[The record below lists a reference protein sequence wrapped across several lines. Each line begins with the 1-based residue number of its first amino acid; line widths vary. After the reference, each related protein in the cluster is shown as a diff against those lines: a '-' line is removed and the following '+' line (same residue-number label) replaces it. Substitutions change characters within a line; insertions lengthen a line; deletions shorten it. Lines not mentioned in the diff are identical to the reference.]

1 MGQPAARATIDVS
14 AHSGPIQ
21 SGSPDVIIGGFPAA
35 RKGDTLSCSTHGSG
49 IIVGCSGT
57 VFVNGMPLAR
67 QGDKTKCDVSGSPAP
82 AIPKAA
88 APQYWGGTLAKNAGE
103 DGMMHGEHFDAR
115 VLGAYASLEDK
126 NLNGDFDTA
135 SAGFALADI
144 TIGNMKSKD
153 LLRAEMRNKLAVA
166 NATGSLYGGGNDIY
180 GLNANAA
187 ATGEQYGGS
196 VAAGKE
202 GTLYGGVSGDVTIGT
217 AEAKAVLEVYTGNDG
232 KYGLTADA
240 GAEAKGV
247 KGEVSGNLDILGI
260 VSGEAKIDGS
270 FGSAGLAGGGSAFW
284 DTRDYS
290 VNVRVTGGAAGLVG
304 LKGDASLK
312 VAFKPILDFF
322 DYLYGEEDEPAVTS
336 VLTESGDGTIIT
348 GCVTVLIGD

>member
-1 MGQPAARATIDVS
+1 
-14 AHSGPIQ
+14 
-21 SGSPDVIIGGFPAA
+21 
-35 RKGDTLSCSTHGSG
+35 
-49 IIVGCSGT
+49 
-57 VFVNGMPLAR
+57 
-67 QGDKTKCDVSGSPAP
+67 
-82 AIPKAA
+82 
-88 APQYWGGTLAKNAGE
+88 
-103 DGMMHGEHFDAR
+103 MMHGEHFDAR

-240 GAEAKGV
+240 GAEAKGG
-247 KGEVSGNLDILGI
+247 K
-260 VSGEAKIDGS
+260 AK
-270 FGSAGLAGGGSAFW
+270 F
-284 DTRDYS
+284 
-290 VNVRVTGGAAGLVG
+290 RVTLIFWASFPEKQKSTVALGLLVSREVEALSG
-304 LKGDASLK
+304 TLKIIPL
-312 VAFKPILDFF
+312 
-322 DYLYGEEDEPAVTS
+322 TS
-336 VLTESGDGTIIT
+336 G
-348 GCVTVLIGD
+348 

>member
-14 AHSGPIQ
+14 AHSGANSVGKPGRHHRWF
-21 SGSPDVIIGGFPAA
+21 SAA

-49 IIVGCSGT
+49 IIVGAPVLSSLT
-57 VFVNGMPLAR
+57 VCHLHVKETRRSVMLAAHR
-67 QGDKTKCDVSGSPAP
+67 HLPYRKQQHLNIS
-82 AIPKAA
+82 
-88 APQYWGGTLAKNAGE
+88 TLAKNAGE

-202 GTLYGGVSGDVTIGT
+202 GTLYGGVSGDITIGT

-284 DTRDYS
+284 DTKDYS

-336 VLTESGDGTIIT
+336 VPTESGDGTIIT

>member
-1 MGQPAARATIDVS
+1 MGQPAARATIDTS
-14 AHSGPIQ
+14 AHSGPIK

-49 IIVGCSGT
+49 IIVGGSST
-57 VFVNGMPLAR
+57 VFINGMPVAR
-67 QGDKTKCDVSGSPAP
+67 QGDKTQCNANCSSAP
-82 AIPKAA
+82 AAPKAA
-88 APQYWGGTLAKNAGE
+88 APQYWGGKLAKNAGE
-103 DGMMHGEHFDAR
+103 DGMMHDEHYDAR

-135 SAGFALADI
+135 SVGFALADI
-144 TIGNMKSKD
+144 TVGNMKSKD

-166 NATGSLYGGGNDIY
+166 NATGSLYGGGSNIY
-180 GLNANAA
+180 GLNANAV
-187 ATGEQYGGS
+187 TTYEQYGGS

-202 GTLYGGVSGDVTIGT
+202 GTLYGGISGDVIIGT
-217 AEAKAVLEVYTGNDG
+217 AEAKAALEVYTGNDG

-260 VSGEAKIDGS
+260 VSGEVKIDSSLGA
-270 FGSAGLAGGGSAFW
+270 AGLMGGGSAFW
-284 DTRDYS
+284 DTKDYS
-290 VNVRVTGGAAGLVG
+290 VNVRVTGGVAVFLGF
-304 LKGDASLK
+304 KGDVSLK

-322 DYLYGEEDEPAVTS
+322 DDLYGEEDESAITS
-336 VLTESGDGTIIT
+336 VPIESVDGTIIT
-348 GCVTVLIGD
+348 GCVTVFIGD

>member
-1 MGQPAARATIDVS
+1 MGQPAARATIDTS

-35 RKGDTLSCSTHGSG
+35 RKGDTLSCSNHGSG
-49 IIVGCSGT
+49 VIVGGSGT
-57 VFVNGMPLAR
+57 VFVNGIPLAR
-67 QGDKTKCDVSGSPAP
+67 KGDKTQCNASGSPVVTTTKTAP
-82 AIPKAA
+82 
-88 APQYWGGTLAKNAGE
+88 PQYWGGTLAKNAGE
-103 DGMMHGEHFDAR
+103 DGMMHGEHYDAR
-115 VLGAYASLEDK
+115 VLGAYSSLEDK

-144 TIGNMKSKD
+144 TVGNMKSKD

-166 NATGSLYGGGNDIY
+166 NATGSLYGGGNNIY
-180 GLNANAA
+180 GWNANATA
-187 ATGEQYGGS
+187 IGEQYGGS

-202 GTLYGGVSGDVTIGT
+202 GTLYGGLAGDVVIGT

-240 GAEAKGV
+240 IAEAKGV

-260 VSGEAKIDGS
+260 VSGEVKIEGN
-270 FGSAGLAGGGSAFW
+270 FGSAGFATGGSAFW
-284 DTRDYS
+284 DTKDYS
-290 VNVRVTGGAAGLVG
+290 VNLRATGGVAEIVG
-304 LKGDASLK
+304 LKADASLK

-322 DYLYGEEDEPAVTS
+322 DYLFGEEDEPAVTPAPA
-336 VLTESGDGTIIT
+336 ESGDGTIIT